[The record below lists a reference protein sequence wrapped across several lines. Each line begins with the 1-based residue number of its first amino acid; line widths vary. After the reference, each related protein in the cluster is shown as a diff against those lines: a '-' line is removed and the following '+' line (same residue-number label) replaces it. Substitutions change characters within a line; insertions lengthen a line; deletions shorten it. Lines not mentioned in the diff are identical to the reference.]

1 MITPDAFARTHKRYA
16 TDVVRVAL
24 ERKGVIGFIE
34 IHESMT
40 LLEARTVIWENVDN
54 APPEFQFLLDD
65 GAPVSARQEHTQ
77 RVAAFYP
84 CVKIRECRRV
94 ASPRSQSVS
103 PWRQS
108 IALRAAACS
117 ESSAVDLAA
126 NSSEKISVW
135 TPSGDEFTVWVS
147 EQYTFQQLR
156 VDAARYW
163 NVSAANVALVDAEG
177 CLWPEQARILSVM
190 SLDELL
196 RRKIILDQKGGTA
209 RARSTRGDTSFVIT
223 SRSPSQAPTWRSIRA
238 SSVAVRKSPPMSAA
252 ALAAVT
258 EDTSKRP
265 AETLWLIFT
274 FYCVNGDCLELEY
287 IRAHQFNK
295 LLRDAQVLG
304 SSGGLTAAMA
314 DIIYTSETKGKP
326 HSIGKMNYDE
336 FLNALVKVA
345 VARQCKHPRQLL
357 GTADEEALFQ
367 RLVVDHILPL
377 ASRWPSHLW
386 ADHTAQLRSTE
397 LVSFISKFMDSL
409 LDIFMFYAKSHVL
422 HAVSGI
428 KEFHMSYADYLRFF
442 SDFAIANLQ
451 VSSVDAAQVFVAA
464 CLSPP
469 MHDAIVA
476 PSAAANEDD
485 NDDERVGETPGS
497 SFVRVESEDGS
508 ANALAAASTTTA
520 ATIRRLIKAAEG
532 LVIFVPADA
541 QIGRICMSF
550 SAFLDALGR
559 LGLTSFSKTKTVRPL
574 QAVKAVFHHL
584 SRGLTRSRVL
594 EILHNHGSTS
604 IHSAKLY
611 SGSVSFNNK
620 FLDMWRYEGSPDYL
634 TGRDDAIGLGAERAV
649 GLAATTAETAALA
662 VAGRTSVISPTSSA
676 SNAPV
681 SPSRRLTSS
690 PALFHDRVVPNGAGR
705 GREAL
710 DRLVHN
716 AFIRNAIT
724 QTSKVDQLQ
733 GSSLVGGEGLGTA
746 ATVAGAPGSNGANT
760 ASGSIVN
767 RSDTQQTAP
776 CHASASSGG
785 VPASTFSLVLA
796 HGESHDHVAGKEKKI
811 TDPRR
816 ECSTGSLAVQ
826 SLPLEDEKAVF
837 ESILLKGGV
846 FKKYGQWGNPHRRFV
861 WCPKEFDAI
870 YWRAINKKSSL
881 SKDGI
886 AVSSLI
892 AVLPGNSPRTR
903 YAFMKHLSDGTYSL
917 HGAPLKQQLMTRRTF
932 CLEQSA
938 RSVAACRWWRKTDVL
953 TSKPTRR
960 RRAICGCGRSC
971 TS

>member
-34 IHESMT
+34 IHETMT
-40 LLEARTVIWENVDN
+40 LLEARAVIWENVDN
-54 APPEFQFLLDD
+54 APPEFQFVLDD
-65 GAPVSARQEHTQ
+65 GTPVSARQENSQ

-84 CVKIRECRRV
+84 CVKIRECRRL

-103 PWRQS
+103 PGRQS
-108 IALRAAACS
+108 LALRGGDLPTADASACVGIS
-117 ESSAVDLAA
+117 
-126 NSSEKISVW
+126 SSEKISVW
-135 TPSGDEFTVWVS
+135 TPAGDEFTVWVS
-147 EQYTFQQLR
+147 EDYTFQQLR

-163 NVSAANVALVDAEG
+163 NVAAAHVALVDAEG

-190 SLDELL
+190 GIDELL
-196 RRKIILDQKGGTA
+196 RRKVILEQKGGAAAT
-209 RARSTRGDTSFVIT
+209 RRERLGIRTRSARGDGSVLARTT
-223 SRSPSQAPTWRSIRA
+223 AWRSIRG
-238 SSVAVRKSPPMSAA
+238 SSLIRKSPPPSS
-252 ALAAVT
+252 LAQ
-258 EDTSKRP
+258 DGKSP

-295 LLRDAQVLG
+295 LLRDSQVLG
-304 SSGGLTAAMA
+304 GSGGLTAAMA

-345 VARQCKHPRQLL
+345 VARQCKQPRQLL
-357 GTADEEALFQ
+357 GADEEEALFQ

-386 ADHTAQLRSTE
+386 EEHTAQLRSTE

-422 HAVSGI
+422 HAVSGV
-428 KEFHMSYADYLRFF
+428 KEFHMSYADYQRFV

-469 MHDAIVA
+469 IHDAIVA
-476 PSAAANEDD
+476 ASSAGDD
-485 NDDERVGETPGS
+485 DDDDRVETPGG
-497 SFVRVESEDGS
+497 SFVRVDSDQGS
-508 ANALAAASTTTA
+508 VNALSQSAASMTTA
-520 ATIRRLIKAAEG
+520 IRRLTKAAEG
-532 LVIFVPADA
+532 LVIYVSPEA

-634 TGRDDAIGLGAERAV
+634 TGRDDSVGLHAERSASLAPAAADAMGLGIAR
-649 GLAATTAETAALA
+649 
-662 VAGRTSVISPTSSA
+662 RTPMISPTSIPN
-676 SNAPV
+676 NAPA

-690 PALFHDRVVPNGAGR
+690 PALFHDRVVPSGAGR

-710 DRLVHN
+710 DRLVHS
-716 AFIRNAIT
+716 AFIRNAAT
-724 QTSKVDQLQ
+724 QSKVDQLQ
-733 GSSLVGGEGLGTA
+733 VGTLVCGDLTGRGPSVASALAGSGAIAGGAKGSDDDVEGRA
-746 ATVAGAPGSNGANT
+746 VAVAQDKKT
-760 ASGSIVN
+760 
-767 RSDTQQTAP
+767 SDP
-776 CHASASSGG
+776 RRDGSASSLAG
-785 VPASTFSLVLA
+785 VT
-796 HGESHDHVAGKEKKI
+796 
-811 TDPRR
+811 
-816 ECSTGSLAVQ
+816 
-826 SLPLEDEKAVF
+826 LPLEDEKAVF

-861 WCPKEFDAI
+861 WCPKEFDGI

-881 SKDGI
+881 SKEGI

-903 YAFMKHLSDGTYSL
+903 YAFMKHLSDERSL
-917 HGAPLKQQLMTRRTF
+917 SRCLSVVAEDRRLDLEADSEATRDMWMRAFLYLMKAHSRAP
-932 CLEQSA
+932 A
-938 RSVAACRWWRKTDVL
+938 
-953 TSKPTRR
+953 P
-960 RRAICGCGRSC
+960 GCS
-971 TS
+971 